1 MDSFSVIIAAPVVA
15 FVVLG
20 FLGLTIAGL
29 WLFCQSCRDYM
40 RGK

>member
-1 MDSFSVIIAAPVVA
+1 MDSFSVIIAAPVVV

-20 FLGLTIAGL
+20 ILSLTVAGL
-29 WLFCQSCRDYM
+29 WLFCQSCRDYL